1 MSQQPIRFTDGAA
14 YERGM
19 GPWSQLVGEVFL
31 DWLAPKPGLRW
42 IDIGCGNGAFTE
54 LLVQRCAPVE
64 TQGVDPSDAQIAFAR
79 TRPIARDATFLP
91 GDGMALPFDADRFDA
106 AIMALVLF
114 FVPEPAKGIAEMTR
128 VVGPGGTVAAYV
140 WDIFGDGIPTSPI
153 QAELLDFGV
162 RLPLPPSTDASRM
175 EVLRTLWT
183 DAGLEAVETREITV
197 RRTFSGFDD
206 FWRSATAFPTS
217 GPAIA
222 AMAPTDIEK
231 LKARLRERLR
241 ADASRHIAYP
251 ARANAV
257 KGRVPKS
264 P

>member
-1 MSQQPIRFTDGAA
+1 MTQQPIRFTDGAA

-31 DWLAPKPGLRW
+31 DWLAPQPGLRW

-54 LLVQRCAPVE
+54 LLVQRCAPAE
-64 TQGVDPSDAQIAFAR
+64 TQGVDPSEAQIAFAR
-79 TRPIARDATFLP
+79 TRPGARDATFLP
-91 GDGMALPFDADRFDA
+91 GDAMTLPFDAGRFDA
-106 AIMALVLF
+106 AVMALVLF
-114 FVPEPAKGIAEMTR
+114 FVPEPAKGVAEMAR

-140 WDIFGDGIPTSPI
+140 WDVFGDGIPTSPI

-162 RLPLPPSTDASRM
+162 RLTLPPSADASRM

-183 DAGLEAVETREITV
+183 DAGLEAVETREIAV
-197 RRTFSGFDD
+197 SRTFSGFED
-206 FWRSATAFPTS
+206 FWRSATAFPSS
-217 GPAIA
+217 GSAIA
-222 AMAPTDIEK
+222 AMAPADVEK
-231 LKARLRERLR
+231 LKARLAERLP
-241 ADASRHIAYP
+241 ADASGRIAYQ
-251 ARANAV
+251 ARANAI